1 LSWTDL
7 TLGLIEEA
15 KPSPPQAA
23 RALALVHV
31 AMAEAAN
38 AGNQPTGAA
47 ITGAAAAVLEQLFPQ
62 AAAVPSAWPQAAN
75 PIAAAEEALRRSPA
89 WTHGHAR
96 QAGQINLNEGRRI
109 GQQMLAWAQADGSGA
124 AWDGERP
131 VGTGLWQPTPPA
143 YREDPLEP
151 MAGQWR
157 PWVLPSGD
165 ALRPA
170 PPPVW
175 GSPSWEAELKGVQ
188 EAVAQRTPE
197 QAAAVKFW
205 AGGPGTV
212 TPAGIWIRIARD
224 LIVRDGLDARGAAH
238 VLALTSVAM
247 ADAFIYCWDTKY
259 AYWSARPVTADPTLD
274 VLIPTPPFPSYPS
287 GHSTISAAAATVLS
301 HFFPEDAPTLLQ
313 QADEAKNSRL
323 WAGIHFPIDNEVG
336 ARAGLEI
343 GRLVIERS
351 AETGVAWNLDGRS
364 ASAPARTLLSLRKPA
379 TLLGARAMRQPA
391 PGVAAR

>member
-7 TLGLIEEA
+7 TLALIEET

-38 AGNQPTGAA
+38 AGNQPSRAA
-47 ITGAAAAVLEQLFPQ
+47 ITGAATTVLEQLFPQ
-62 AAAVPSAWPQAAN
+62 PANRIYPQAAN
-75 PIAAAEEALRRSPA
+75 PIAAGEEALRRSPA

-96 QAGQINLNEGRRI
+96 AAGQINLEAGHRI
-109 GQQMLAWAQADGSGA
+109 GRQVIAWGQADGSDA
-124 AWDGERP
+124 AWVGERP

-151 MAGQWR
+151 MAGQWQ
-157 PWVLPSGD
+157 PWVLSSGD

-170 PPPVW
+170 PPPAW

-197 QAAAVKFW
+197 QAAAVEFW

-212 TPAGIWIRIARD
+212 TPAGIWITIARD
-224 LIVRDGLDARGAAH
+224 LIVRDGLDARAAAQ

-247 ADAFIYCWDTKY
+247 ADGFICCWDAKY
-259 AYWSARPVTADPTLD
+259 AYWMARPITADPTLD

-287 GHSTISAAAATVLS
+287 GHATVSAAAATVLS
-301 HFFPEDAPTLLQ
+301 HFFPEDAPSLLQ
-313 QADEAKNSRL
+313 QAVEAKNSRL
-323 WAGIHFPIDNEVG
+323 WGGIHFPIDNEVG
-336 ARAGLEI
+336 ALAGAAI
-343 GRLVIERS
+343 GQLVIERA
-351 AETGVAWNLDGRS
+351 AETGVAWNLDGYQAS
-364 ASAPARTLLSLRKPA
+364 ASAGAILSLRNAAKRFS
-379 TLLGARAMRQPA
+379 ARATRQPA